1 MEVCGPEIVVQ
12 FLSRQSWLPT
22 VYFSD
27 PWQGDPNILGEGG
40 DGGVN
45 KGGQRGFA
53 FDTAV
58 PFTLIPVDP
67 KSSGFEFHNSRRV
80 ELENVSPEQRRL
92 CSPPK
97 GGDCVEHF
105 NWLSDLRLPV

>member
-40 DGGVN
+40 DGG
-45 KGGQRGFA
+45 
-53 FDTAV
+53 
-58 PFTLIPVDP
+58 
-67 KSSGFEFHNSRRV
+67 
-80 ELENVSPEQRRL
+80 
-92 CSPPK
+92 
-97 GGDCVEHF
+97 
-105 NWLSDLRLPV
+105 

>member
-1 MEVCGPEIVVQ
+1 M
-12 FLSRQSWLPT
+12 
-22 VYFSD
+22 
-27 PWQGDPNILGEGG
+27 
-40 DGGVN
+40 N